1 MAKKTPKTPYDLPE
15 KESFGVASR
24 GDGKAPQIRHTRPEV
39 AQHCARVIISC
50 NMDTEAA
57 VSKMLATD
65 YPDATEAQIV
75 ALARTIA
82 ASPHVQREIKNI
94 LEEIGFGDK
103 ALTKLIGIL
112 WSEVLGQND
121 KRWASAARLLAEIT
135 GAAKAASK
143 GEKMPTLR
151 LAGMDEGLSQM
162 LGDAAPTNET
172 NEAVDAADILI
183 DDDGDADSDTAD

>member
-1 MAKKTPKTPYDLPE
+1 MATKTPKVPYDLPE

-24 GDGKAPQIRHTRPEV
+24 GAGKAPQIRHTRPDV
-39 AQHCARVIISC
+39 AKHCARMIIAH

-57 VSKMLATD
+57 VSKMLAVEF
-65 YPDATEAQIV
+65 PDATEPQIV
-75 ALARTIA
+75 ALARTIQ

-94 LEEIGFGDK
+94 LEEIGFGDE
-103 ALTKLIGIL
+103 ALKKLIGIL

-135 GAAKAASK
+135 GAAKAGSK

-151 LAGMDEGLSQM
+151 LAGMDEGLSRM
-162 LGDAAPTNET
+162 LGDAAPTDT
-172 NEAVDAADILI
+172 SDGDVPAPDVDILGEG
-183 DDDGDADSDTAD
+183 DDDGNE